1 MMKFSAAKKWPLLF
15 CAMGVSS
22 LVACGGGS
30 GGGGEVEPLLVSE
43 NYHPTGTEIDQAAF
57 EVIHMQGVWRRQ
69 YLFDGVVVSDVHAE
83 DNPNVTLER
92 SEDVDA
98 VMIDVIAAENIDE
111 NSGSIDYCN
120 ANGSV
125 DMNLDDQGGAIAD
138 SSEVAEDASST
149 SEARFYSLEEGEHYR
164 VDFLDGNPLA
174 LQASFELNKIKE
186 SAAFDSGSMS
196 LSENIYDAIPEMA
209 SVEAC
214 GRLITVKKL
223 TTFEGVPGLVSSERS
238 IISIVAPYGN
248 SNVQIQFEFGSKVT
262 AGEYEVV
269 RSKSDVTQVD
279 QVVVSILSKEYSSD
293 ETITALLGVT
303 GTVTIADFSTE
314 TASGSFAFDV
324 QMSDTETEEV
334 SGDFDINLAL

>member
-1 MMKFSAAKKWPLLF
+1 MMSFSAAKKWPLLF

-22 LVACGGGS
+22 LVACGGSSS
-30 GGGGEVEPLLVSE
+30 GGGPILVSE
-43 NYHPTGTEIDQAAF
+43 DYRPTGTEIEQAAF

-92 SEDVDA
+92 SEDVDT

-111 NSGSIDYCN
+111 SSGSIDYCN

-138 SSEVAEDASST
+138 NSEIGEDTSST

-186 SAAFDSGSMS
+186 SAAFDSGSMR
-196 LSENIYDAIPEMA
+196 LSENIYDEMP
-209 SVEAC
+209 SMESFEAC

-223 TTFEGVPGLVSSERS
+223 TTFKGVPGSVSSERS
-238 IISIVAPYGN
+238 IISIVAPYGD

-262 AGEYEVV
+262 VGEYEVV
-269 RSKSDVTQVD
+269 KDKKDVKEVD

-293 ETITALLGVT
+293 ETITALLGAR
-303 GTVTIADFSTE
+303 GTVSIDDFSTE

-324 QMSDTETEEV
+324 GMPDGTTEEF
-334 SGDFDINLAL
+334 SGDFDIDLAL